1 MLMIID
7 DNETVHIAV
16 YIVMILS
23 TAFFHVSLSSLPR
36 VFIRFLFHIAL
47 KNLKISPITEASI

>member
-1 MLMIID
+1 
-7 DNETVHIAV
+7 
-16 YIVMILS
+16 MILS
-23 TAFFHVSLSSLPR
+23 TAFFHVLLSSLPR